1 MTDEEIEELISSDE
15 LKYRIMSIAK
25 RFNCIDKKD
34 LYQAGYFG
42 AIKAA
47 KKYQDGHNTN
57 FFTYAHTWIF
67 GEMYEF
73 ASKSRDIKLNKNYLK
88 LYKEIENARQLLTQK
103 YNRIPNNKELSL
115 FLEIEESEIEEIY
128 MMCSTIISLDSEN
141 EMLNENNLYS
151 ILGVDYDYDTKLL
164 IKDSLEQLDELE
176 KQVIDYRYFK
186 DYTQQEVAER
196 LGIKQVKVSR
206 VETQSKRKIKEYIC
220 A

>member
-1 MTDEEIEELISSDE
+1 MTDEEIEEVIGSDE
-15 LKYRIMSIAK
+15 LKYRILSISR
-25 RFNCIDKKD
+25 RFNSIDKKD
-34 LYQAGYFG
+34 LLQAGYIG
-42 AIKAA
+42 ALKACR
-47 KKYQDGHNTN
+47 KYSNSFDTN

-164 IKDSLEQLDELE
+164 IKDSLEQLNELE
-176 KQVIDYRYFK
+176 RKVIDYRYFK
-186 DYTQQEVAER
+186 DYTQQEVADF

-206 VETQSKRKIKEYIC
+206 VESSSKKKIKEYIC